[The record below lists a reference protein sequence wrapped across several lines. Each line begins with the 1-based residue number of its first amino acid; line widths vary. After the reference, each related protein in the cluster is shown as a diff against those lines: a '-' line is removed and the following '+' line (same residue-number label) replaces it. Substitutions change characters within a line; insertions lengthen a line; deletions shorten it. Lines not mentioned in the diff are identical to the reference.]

1 MANETENQK
10 SFFQIGK
17 SFAFYWAVLTG
28 LATGWVCRYFGAPW
42 EAVLAASAAAVLL
55 LTISWR
61 FLWWKAQSGL
71 LMELQN
77 FLLRCHILPSDYKIV
92 RHILPSSVQAKK
104 RELMDMGYQIFSE
117 SEKKLHE
124 TRHILDKFV
133 GTKASIFATEK
144 GGKAVWEGEL
154 TRAIVMFS
162 DVRGFT
168 SLSEKLKP
176 QETVRYLN
184 RMFTEFEEVIS
195 FSGGEINKF
204 MGDSIMAFFPFPEE
218 TPLPDVKKVL
228 LAALQMQDQFH
239 RIEATF
245 KNIYSETVET
255 GLGMGLVGGNVVLG
269 NLGSARRMEFTVIG
283 DSVNFASRL
292 CSIAEDG
299 QILINQDLALIAG
312 DTFRLEELAPVRI
325 KGKSGVHI
333 PYSVLGERL
342 QPGLA

>member
-1 MANETENQK
+1 MANEIENK
-10 SFFQIGK
+10 KNYFRVGKIFALYWILLIG
-17 SFAFYWAVLTG
+17 LG
-28 LATGWVCRYFGAPW
+28 TGWACRYFGASW
-42 EAVLAASAAAVLL
+42 EAALASGFVSAAILPV
-55 LTISWR
+55 SWR
-61 FLWWKAQSGL
+61 FVWRKSQAGL
-71 LMELQN
+71 LLELQD

-92 RHILPSSVQAKK
+92 HRIHPSAVQTKK
-104 RELMDMGYQIFSE
+104 KELMDTGYQAFSE

-133 GTKASIFATEK
+133 GTKASIFATAK

-168 SLSEKLKP
+168 ALSEKLKP

-184 RMFTEFEEVIS
+184 RMFTELEEVIT
-195 FSGGEINKF
+195 FSGGEINKY

-218 TPLPDVKKVL
+218 NPLPEVKKAL

-245 KNIYSETVET
+245 KNVYSETVET
-255 GLGMGLVGGNVVLG
+255 GLGMGLVGGNVILG

-283 DSVNFASRL
+283 DTVNFASRL
-292 CSIAEDG
+292 CSIAGDG
-299 QILINQDLALIAG
+299 QILVNQDLAFVAG
-312 DTFRLEELAPVRI
+312 DTFRIEELAPVHI
-325 KGKSGVHI
+325 KGKTGTHI